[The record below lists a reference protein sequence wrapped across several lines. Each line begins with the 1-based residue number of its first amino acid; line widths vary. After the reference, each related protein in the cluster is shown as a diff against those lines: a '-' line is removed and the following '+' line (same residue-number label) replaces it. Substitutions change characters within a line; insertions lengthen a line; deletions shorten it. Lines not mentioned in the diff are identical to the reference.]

1 MINSF
6 VCACFLYTPLLI
18 WRRQQFVNVG
28 MFLSYSKKKIMIF
41 PLNLDVTHGT
51 ESSRLYQN
59 LLTTDVTEQTPVNSS
74 MLINET
80 NAFNSTDIP
89 HESTLFENESLT
101 MTHVTT
107 PHVFTATLH
116 ENTALTQSVDQST
129 PLLNTPKTLCL
140 T

>member
-1 MINSF
+1 MLMSE
-6 VCACFLYTPLLI
+6 CFYLYL
-18 WRRQQFVNVG
+18 
-28 MFLSYSKKKIMIF
+28 KKNILIF

-59 LLTTDVTEQTPVNSS
+59 LLTTVNSS

-80 NAFNSTDIP
+80 NAFTSTHIP

-116 ENTALTQSVDQST
+116 ESTALTQSVDQST
-129 PLLNTPKTLCL
+129 PY
-140 T
+140 